1 VAFVAHHPC
10 DHELVGAPRG
20 SRASEVPA
28 DVGGTYVSG
37 SLRMEKFSEQVWQI
51 QISVISG

>member
-1 VAFVAHHPC
+1 MAFVAHHPC

-51 QISVISG
+51 HISVISG